1 MEPKMI
7 LNSHDMLNSLNPAQ
21 QQAVSAPLGHQLILA
36 GAGSGKTRVLTHRI
50 AWLIEN
56 ENISPFNILAVT
68 FTNKAANEMRSRL
81 EKMLRL
87 PSKSMWIGTFHGLSH
102 RFLRAHWQE
111 AGLPQ
116 SFQIL
121 DSDDQFRMI
130 RRVIHAL
137 NLDEDRCPP
146 KEAQWFINGQKEEG
160 REPHEVQARDF
171 AMQTSIKI
179 YQAYDQACK
188 RAGVIDFTDLLLKT
202 YKLLLSNAELRQH
215 YQSRFRCLLVDEF
228 QDTNA
233 LQYLWLKLFAGDS
246 NSVMIVGD
254 DDQSIYGWR
263 GARIENIHR
272 FSKDFPGAQI
282 IRLEQN
288 YRSSAT
294 ILKAANALISQNSG
308 RLGKNLWTDDKEGE
322 AITIYAGFNEADE
335 AFFIVNRIRDL
346 RNDGYALRDIAIL
359 YRSNA
364 QSRVL
369 EEALMQF
376 GLPYRVYGG
385 LRYFDRQEIK
395 DALAYL
401 RIIANHADDPAFER
415 IINTPTRGIGDRT
428 LVSIRDYAKENSLT
442 LWGALQELID
452 KKYFSARAQT
462 SLLAFV
468 DLINTMSE
476 KTIAME
482 LHKKVEYIIHASGL
496 IEHYRKEKG
505 EKGLTRLE
513 NLEELVNAALQFSQD
528 GVPDDMPPLA
538 AFLAYAALESGEEQ
552 ADVYDDCVQLMTLH
566 SAKGLEFPAVFLA
579 GCEEE
584 LFPHYL
590 SMNDPKAL
598 EEERRL
604 CYVGVTRA
612 MRKLFMTYAE
622 VRRTYGKEA
631 YHRPS
636 RFLHEIPAE
645 LVNEI
650 RFRTKVS
657 RPGAASSSGFSSPY
671 RNYDNRNY
679 DSYDSEGGNS
689 NNGGNG
695 SYKPQ
700 AQGKF
705 RIGQEVH
712 HRIFGSGIVLD
723 CEGDGEDMKVK
734 VKFNKVGTKLL
745 IASYLTAK

>member
-1 MEPKMI
+1 MI
-7 LNSHDMLNSLNPAQ
+7 LNSLNPAQ
-21 QQAVSAPLGHQLILA
+21 QEAVRAPLGHQLVLA

-50 AWLIEN
+50 VWLIEN
-56 ENISPFNILAVT
+56 EKISPFNILAVT
-68 FTNKAANEMRSRL
+68 FTNKAANEMRSRI
-81 EKMLRL
+81 EKMLHHVPAR
-87 PSKSMWIGTFHGLSH
+87 SMWIGTFHGLSH

-130 RRVIHAL
+130 RRVIHSL
-137 NLDEDRCPP
+137 NLDEDRFPP
-146 KEAQWFINGQKEEG
+146 KEAQWFINKQKEEG
-160 REPHEVQARDF
+160 REPHQVDVRDFTVQAF
-171 AMQTSIKI
+171 IKV
-179 YQAYDQACK
+179 YQAYQEACQ
-188 RAGVIDFTDLLLKT
+188 RAGVIDFADLLLKT
-202 YKLLLSNAELRQH
+202 YKLLLSNAELRAH
-215 YQSRFRCLLVDEF
+215 YQERFRCLLVDEF
-228 QDTNA
+228 QDTNTI
-233 LQYLWLKLFAGDS
+233 QYDWLKLFAGDS

-263 GARIENIHR
+263 GARIENIQR
-272 FSKDFPGAQI
+272 FSKDFPGAAV

-288 YRSSAT
+288 YRSSGT

-308 RLGKNLWTDDKEGE
+308 RLGKNLWTDGKDGE
-322 AITIYAGFNEADE
+322 PITVYAGFNETDE

-346 RNDGYALRDIAIL
+346 RQGDYALREIAVL

-369 EEALMQF
+369 EEALMQY
-376 GLPYRVYGG
+376 GIPYRVYGG

-395 DALAYL
+395 DALSYL
-401 RIIANHADDPAFER
+401 RLIANRSDDPAFER

-428 LVSIRDYAKENSLT
+428 LVAIREHAKTHGLT
-442 LWGALQELID
+442 LWNALQELIEQ
-452 KKYFSARAQT
+452 KFFAARAET
-462 SLLAFV
+462 SLVSFIN
-468 DLINTMSE
+468 LINTMTE
-476 KTIAME
+476 RTIALE
-482 LHKKVEYIIHASGL
+482 LHKQVEYVLYASGL

-513 NLEELVNAALQFSQD
+513 NLEELVNAAHQFAQD
-528 GVPDDMPPLA
+528 GVSDDMPPLA
-538 AFLAYAALESGEEQ
+538 AFLAYAALESSDEQ
-552 ADVYDDCVQLMTLH
+552 ADTYDDCVQLMTLH
-566 SAKGLEFPAVFLA
+566 SAKGLEFPVVFLA

-590 SMNDPKAL
+590 SMNDPKAI

-636 RFLHEIPAE
+636 RFLHEIPVE
-645 LVNEI
+645 LVDEV
-650 RFRTKVS
+650 RFRTKTTRVVTHTAKD
-657 RPGAASSSGFSSPY
+657 PFT
-671 RNYDNRNY
+671 
-679 DSYDSEGGNS
+679 
-689 NNGGNG
+689 
-695 SYKPQ
+695 YKPEV
-700 AQGKF
+700 QGSF
-705 RIGQEVH
+705 RAGQEVH
-712 HRIFGSGIVLD
+712 HRIFGDGTVLD

-734 VKFNKVGTKLL
+734 VRFAKVGTKVL